1 MGSAE
6 LNIYRPA
13 PTVAFG
19 RLDAQRSGYG
29 AALDA
34 ARAHGFAPLLRQPGG
49 HAAAYHEGSL
59 VIELHG
65 AGGIPG
71 IRGRFEEG
79 ARLITAALVGLGVDA
94 RTGAVP
100 GEYCPGDWSVNLAG
114 RVKLSG
120 LAQRVRRDR
129 YLLGAH
135 IVCADP
141 EPVRAVL
148 VDVYA
153 ALAIDFDP
161 ATVGVPGPPI
171 DDVEHALREAFSA
184 NVEGLLAQ

>member
-1 MGSAE
+1 
-6 LNIYRPA
+6 
-13 PTVAFG
+13 
-19 RLDAQRSGYG
+19 
-29 AALDA
+29 
-34 ARAHGFAPLLRQPGG
+34 
-49 HAAAYHEGSL
+49 
-59 VIELHG
+59 VIEVRA

-71 IRGRFEEG
+71 IRERFEEG
-79 ARLITAALVGLGVDA
+79 ARLITEALVGLGVDA
-94 RTGAVP
+94 RIGPVP

-114 RVKLSG
+114 RVKLAG

-129 YLLGAH
+129 FMLGAH

-141 EPVRAVL
+141 EPVCAVL

-171 DDVEHALREAFSA
+171 DDVEQALREAFSG